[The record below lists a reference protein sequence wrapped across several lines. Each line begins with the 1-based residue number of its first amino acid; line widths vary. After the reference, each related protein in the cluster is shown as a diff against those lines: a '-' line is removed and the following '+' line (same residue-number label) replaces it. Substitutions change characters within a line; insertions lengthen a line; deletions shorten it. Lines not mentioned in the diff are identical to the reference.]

1 MIHITV
7 PCFSIMSMV
16 TLDSPADPSLCHFS
30 WKLAFF
36 PPILHFALVLGKHVG
51 SQTRK
56 LKQSVQPAYLT
67 DQVMVKVLVVQL
79 HGPSSVFFIF

>member
-1 MIHITV
+1 
-7 PCFSIMSMV
+7 MS
-16 TLDSPADPSLCHFS
+16 
-30 WKLAFF
+30 FF
-36 PPILHFALVLGKHVG
+36 VEISFFFPILHFALVLGKHVG

-67 DQVMVKVLVVQL
+67 DQVMVKVLVIQL